1 MKKIPAIPLHI
12 LVDLRQIFFGKRSEI
27 AEKAQMHYN
36 SVSAVLKGELY
47 NEKILQA
54 MLELMKQEEEEEVK
68 KLCEK
73 VAKLIKSKQR
83 TVEAA

>member
-1 MKKIPAIPLHI
+1 MKKIPAIPLSI
-12 LVDLRQIFFGKRSEI
+12 LVDLRQIFFGRRSEI

-36 SVSAVLKGELY
+36 SVGAVLKGELY

-54 MLELMKQEEEEEVK
+54 MIDLMHQDEDEEVRT
-68 KLCEK
+68 LCTK
-73 VAKLIKSKQR
+73 VGKLIKSKQR